1 MFTNKHEMDMTTGNL
16 FRKIIVFCVPLML
29 TGILQMFYHTAD
41 LIIVGRFS
49 NQANAVGAVGST
61 SALINLIVN
70 LFMGLSVGTNVMV
83 ARYFSSQ
90 KHDNLEKCVHTS
102 ITVSLVSGTIL
113 GIIGFFFAKF
123 FLSLMQNPIDL
134 AVTYLR
140 IYFIGMP
147 FNMLF
152 NFAASVLRGI
162 GDTKRPLIFLMIAG
176 LINVFLNMF
185 FVIVLGMSVDGVAYA
200 TIISQFASCIMI
212 IVCLLKTKEA
222 YGFRFNKM
230 QINGH
235 ELIQIAKIGLP
246 AGVQGSIFSISNVII
261 QSTVNQFGAS
271 VIDGNSIAQSIEGFV
286 YISMNSVYNAAL
298 SFIGQNVGAQKYEN
312 IKRITWRC
320 LFVVTMIG
328 VGMGGALF
336 LAKPLVTRLYTTDPN
351 VIEVAFIRLHYL
363 CLPYFLC
370 GIMDVMVGC
379 LRGLGTSFVPM
390 VVSILGV
397 CGFRITWI
405 YTIFYRFGNFTDY
418 NSLHLLYVSYPISW
432 VVTFTVHVICFEVI
446 YHKLL
451 NRHQAMELE
460 LEE

>member
-1 MFTNKHEMDMTTGNL
+1 MLTNKHEMDMTTGNL
-16 FRKIIVFCVPLML
+16 FKKIIIFCVPLML

-49 NQANAVGAVGST
+49 SQANAVGAVGST

-90 KHDNLEKCVHTS
+90 KHDSLEKTVHTS
-102 ITVSLVSGTIL
+102 ITVSLVCGTAL
-113 GIIGFFFAKF
+113 GIVGFIFARF

-134 AVTYLR
+134 AVTYLK

-152 NFAASVLRGI
+152 NFAASVLRGV
-162 GDTKRPLIFLMIAG
+162 GDTKRPLIFLMLAG
-176 LINVFLNMF
+176 LINVGLNMF

-212 IVCLLKTKEA
+212 MVCLLKTKEA

-230 QINGH
+230 QINLH
-235 ELIQIAKIGLP
+235 ELKEIAKIGLP
-246 AGVQGSIFSISNVII
+246 AGVQGSIFSISNVLI
-261 QSTVNQFGAS
+261 QSSVNRFGAD

-286 YISMNSVYNAAL
+286 YIAMNSVYNAAL
-298 SFIGQNVGAQKYEN
+298 SFIGQNVGVQKYEN
-312 IKRITWRC
+312 IKKITWRC

-328 VGMGGALF
+328 VLMGGGLF
-336 LAKPLVTRLYTTDPN
+336 LAKPLVTRLYTTDAH
-351 VIEVAFIRLHYL
+351 VMEVAFIRLHYL

-405 YTIFYRFGNFTDY
+405 YTIFYQFADFSNY
-418 NSLHLLYVSYPISW
+418 KSLHLLYVSYPISW
-432 VVTFTVHVICFEVI
+432 IITFAIHVLCYEII
-446 YHKLL
+446 YHKII
-451 NRHQAMELE
+451 RRPRELE
-460 LEE
+460 LEQE